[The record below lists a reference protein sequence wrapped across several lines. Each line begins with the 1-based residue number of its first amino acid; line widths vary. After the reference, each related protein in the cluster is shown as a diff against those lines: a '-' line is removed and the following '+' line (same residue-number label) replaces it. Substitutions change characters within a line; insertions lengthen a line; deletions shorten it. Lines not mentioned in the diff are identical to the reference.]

1 MNNLQIF
8 KGHKVEIIEFE
19 NKILFNPYDV
29 GKCLGLS
36 KSAIKM
42 AMQGMNENQVI
53 KLTNSAVQNMNT
65 RRIPEVNIFDFRK
78 LNNAGENFL
87 TESGVYKLIFKSNK
101 PKAEE
106 FANWVTDEVLPSIRK
121 TGSYAIQNNDIIQM
135 LVVSQKNI
143 VNMLN
148 TLSKTMDVLSK
159 SITMDNQA
167 YETSSI
173 KDISDNK
180 ELQELIENQRYKPK
194 SKVLSLPQE
203 IIDIV
208 DILLS
213 QEDRNFSYISRCVQS
228 KGYSI
233 SNVAVS
239 NYYRNYFKGVR

>member
-8 KGHKVEIIEFE
+8 KGHKVEIIEYE

-29 GKCLGLS
+29 GKCLELE
-36 KSAIKM
+36 KSTIRRAI
-42 AMQGMNENQVI
+42 QGMNENQAI
-53 KLTNSAVQNMNT
+53 KLTTSKVQNMN
-65 RRIPEVNIFDFRK
+65 FRK
-78 LNNAGENFL
+78 LHNTGENFL

-143 VNMLN
+143 VNMIN

>member
-29 GKCLGLS
+29 GKCLELE
-36 KSAIKM
+36 KSTIRRAI
-42 AMQGMNENQVI
+42 QGMNENQAI
-53 KLTNSAVQNMNT
+53 KLTTSKVQNMN
-65 RRIPEVNIFDFRK
+65 FRK
-78 LNNAGENFL
+78 LHNTGENFL

>member
-29 GKCLGLS
+29 GKCLELE
-36 KSAIKM
+36 KSTIRRAI
-42 AMQGMNENQVI
+42 QGMNEKQAI
-53 KLTNSAVQNMNT
+53 KLTTSKVQNMN
-65 RRIPEVNIFDFRK
+65 FRK
-78 LNNAGENFL
+78 LHNTGENFL

-121 TGSYAIQNNDIIQM
+121 TGNYAIQNNDIIQM

-159 SITMDNQA
+159 SINMDNQA
-167 YETSSI
+167 YETSNI